1 MIIKRAKKDKKG
13 WKKGEGNEKKYGW
26 KGLKVNKNGKNNI
39 KLKKTEVSPEKSK
52 EKDKEWQKK
61 GRIQSW
67 KSKEID
73 KKWQKT
79 LKKIKI
85 ERKKQKSVLKKESKR

>member
-39 KLKKTEVSPEKSK
+39 KLKKTEVSPEK
-52 EKDKEWQKK
+52 
-61 GRIQSW
+61 
-67 KSKEID
+67 
-73 KKWQKT
+73 
-79 LKKIKI
+79 
-85 ERKKQKSVLKKESKR
+85 KQRNR